1 MAEAEPD
8 PPYSPEIACY
18 ITVRLA
24 HLDIIEKLLQD
35 DYDHSNTRYCFLT
48 DEERDVLAFI
58 LQSKTPLLKAARDQ
72 QKREEEDE
80 DGEDDR

>member
-1 MAEAEPD
+1 MPDPD
-8 PPYSPEIACY
+8 PPYSPDIACY

-24 HLDIIEKLLQD
+24 AMDTIEGLLRD

-58 LQSKTPLLKAARDQ
+58 LQSKTPLLKAAREQQ
-72 QKREEEDE
+72 QKEKESK
-80 DGEDDR
+80 DGSNTQV